1 MWRWLIK
8 LARIGK
14 PLVKK
19 AAKARKTGKKVKVVR
34 RQVVVRRP
42 PVQRHRYAA
51 EITRKTRAK
60 VLKAIAEH
68 PGITVAGLV
77 DVTGVEKP
85 IIRQFLHIWLFAK
98 PPIVKMAKGKR
109 LYITNRGRAYLEKL
123 KARKAGIGRRK
134 AGHA

>member
-19 AAKARKTGKKVKVVR
+19 AKPRKKGKKVKIVR

-42 PVQRHRYAA
+42 PVQRHRYA
-51 EITRKTRAK
+51 EVTRKTRLK
-60 VLKAIAEH
+60 VLRAIADN
-68 PGITVAGLV
+68 PGITVGGLV
-77 DVTGVEKP
+77 DVTGIEKP
-85 IIRQFLHIWLFAK
+85 VIRQFLNLWLFAK

-123 KARKAGIGRRK
+123 KAKKAGIGRRK

>member
-1 MWRWLIK
+1 MWKWLFRI
-8 LARIGK
+8 ARIGK

-19 AAKARKTGKKVKVVR
+19 AKHRRAGKKVKIVR

-42 PVQRHRYAA
+42 PVHRRHHYA
-51 EITRKTRAK
+51 RLK
-60 VLKAIAEH
+60 VLRAIAEH
-68 PGITVAGLV
+68 PGITISGLT

-85 IIRQFLHIWLFAK
+85 VIRQFLHLWLFAK

-123 KARKAGIGRRK
+123 KAKKAGIGRRK
-134 AGHA
+134 ARNA

>member
-1 MWRWLIK
+1 MWKWLFRI
-8 LARIGK
+8 ARIGK

-19 AAKARKTGKKVKVVR
+19 AKHRRARKKVKIVR

-42 PVQRHRYAA
+42 PVHRLHA
-51 EITRKTRAK
+51 EVTRKTRLK

-68 PGITVAGLV
+68 PGITVSSLT

-85 IIRQFLHIWLFAK
+85 VIRQFLHLWLFAK

-109 LYITNRGRAYLEKL
+109 LYITNKGRAYLEKL
-123 KARKAGIGRRK
+123 KAKKAGIGRRK
-134 AGHA
+134 ARNA

>member
-19 AAKARKTGKKVKVVR
+19 AAKARKTGRKVKVVR

-42 PVQRHRYAA
+42 PVQRHRYT
-51 EITRKTRAK
+51 EITRKTRLK
-60 VLKAIAEH
+60 VLRAIAEY
-68 PGITVAGLV
+68 PGITVGGLV

-85 IIRQFLHIWLFAK
+85 VIRQFLHLWLFAK

-109 LYITNRGRAYLEKL
+109 LYITSRGRAYLEKL
-123 KARKAGIGRRK
+123 KAKKAGIGRRK
-134 AGHA
+134 SGHA